1 MHFGLLDT
9 FFYSDLGGRTE
20 NEDSA
25 TIIEEPGKGMLA
37 VIADGLGGHGG
48 GAKASQTAMRTVLDL
63 FSSKTVTEPA
73 DFSFWFEQANEQVFA
88 MQTPDCK
95 MKTTMVL
102 LHIKD
107 GMAMWA
113 HVGDSRLYHFV
124 NGTLKEQTVD
134 HSVSQMAVFRG
145 EITQDQIRG
154 HEDRNR
160 LTAAIGGSGHVKP
173 DFSGRISLQGAEHAF
188 LLCTD
193 GFWEYVYEEE
203 MAQALEVA
211 TSARD
216 WMEKMGQCLVSHAKP
231 GHDNNSAVAVIWKE

>member
-1 MHFGLLDT
+1 MHFGSLDT
-9 FFYSDLGGRTE
+9 YFYSDVGGRSE
-20 NEDSA
+20 NEDAA
-25 TIIEEPGKGMLA
+25 TILEEPGKGLLA

-48 GAKASQTAMRTVLDL
+48 GAKASQTAMRNVLEL
-63 FSSKTVTEPA
+63 FSAETVKEPA
-73 DFSFWFEQANEQVFA
+73 DLSPWFERANQEVAA

-107 GMAMWA
+107 GAAMWA

-124 NGTLKEQTVD
+124 NGKLTDQTVD

-145 EITQDQIRG
+145 EITADQIRG

-160 LTAAIGGSGHVKP
+160 LTSALGGSGKIRPELSEKVAL
-173 DFSGRISLQGAEHAF
+173 SGAEHSF

-203 MAQALEVA
+203 MTQALQDA
-211 TSARD
+211 SSARD

-231 GHDNNSAVAVIWKE
+231 GHDNNSAAAVIWKE

>member
-1 MHFGLLDT
+1 MATMDT

-25 TIIEEPGKGMLA
+25 TILEEPGKGMLA

-48 GAKASQTAMRTVLDL
+48 GAKASQTAMRTVLEL
-63 FSSKTVTEPA
+63 FSAKKVTEPA
-73 DFSFWFEQANEQVFA
+73 DLSPWFEQANQQVSA
-88 MQTPDCK
+88 LQTPDCK
-95 MKTTMVL
+95 MKTTMVM

-107 GMAMWA
+107 DMAMWA

-124 NGTLKEQTVD
+124 NGKLTEQTMD

-160 LTAAIGGSGHVKP
+160 LTSALGGSGKIKP
-173 DFSGRISLQGAEHAF
+173 ELSEKIALSGAEHAF

-203 MAQALEVA
+203 MAQALQGA
-211 TSARD
+211 ASARD

-231 GHDNNSAVAVIWKE
+231 GHDNNSAAAVIWRE